1 MSEPSVRWSQ
11 SQKEAFSYIRS
22 GVERQLSAT
31 NALKQYRSG
40 GGRISNEYWYS
51 LYKTEFNYSGVK
63 EKIKEVP
70 ITYNITPAMF
80 EPTDF
85 DYHSKYVVQMKV
97 SGYSEELGMRITKWV
112 TVESD
117 EILTK
122 SEWRYGAQ
130 QAINDTIGSIPLSI
144 DSFLEYDARIRMS

>member
-1 MSEPSVRWSQ
+1 MIDLTRKWSQ
-11 SQKEAFSYIRS
+11 SQKDAFSYILS

-31 NALKQYRSG
+31 NALNQYRSG
-40 GGRISNEYWYS
+40 GGRIGNELWYS
-51 LYKTEFNYSGVK
+51 LYKSEFNYRGVR
-63 EKIKEVP
+63 EQIKDIP
-70 ITYNITPAMF
+70 ITYNITEAMF

-85 DYHSKYVVQMKV
+85 DYHSKYVMQMEV

-122 SEWRYGAQ
+122 AEWRYGAQ
-130 QAINDTIGSIPLSI
+130 QAINDTIGSIPLI
-144 DSFLEYDARIRMS
+144 VDSFLSYNARLRMS